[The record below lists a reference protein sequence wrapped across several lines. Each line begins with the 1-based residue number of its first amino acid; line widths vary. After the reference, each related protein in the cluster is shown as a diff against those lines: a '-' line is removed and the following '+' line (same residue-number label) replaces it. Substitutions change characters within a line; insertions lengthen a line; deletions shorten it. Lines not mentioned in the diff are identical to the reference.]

1 MPRVDRAAHT
11 HRRRRQADP
20 HVGSGGAGSHC
31 ARTWTP
37 HTLIAS
43 AHSLA
48 AFTSQIALIAG
59 VYGIVTSLSPVLQI
73 IQMRRAGSSE
83 SLSRSY
89 IAISVGGYLIWFAY
103 GLAMWN
109 MPLIVSDAIGSAM
122 QAAVLVWAFRLRPA
136 SGRAHPAAA

>member
-1 MPRVDRAAHT
+1 MYA
-11 HRRRRQADP
+11 
-20 HVGSGGAGSHC
+20 
-31 ARTWTP
+31 

-48 AFTSQIALIAG
+48 AFTSQIALVAG

-109 MPLIVSDAIGSAM
+109 MPLIVSDARQRDAGGRPGLGVP
-122 QAAVLVWAFRLRPA
+122 AAPD
-136 SGRAHPAAA
+136 GRAGAARRGVARVRS